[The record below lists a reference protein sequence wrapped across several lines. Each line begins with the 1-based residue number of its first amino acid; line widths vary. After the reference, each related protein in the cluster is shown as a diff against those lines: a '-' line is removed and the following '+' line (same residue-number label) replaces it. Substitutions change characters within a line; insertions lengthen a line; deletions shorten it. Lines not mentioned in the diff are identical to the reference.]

1 MGEGLFALLL
11 TSIVLDRIARGNFQL
26 AFAKKAE
33 GESIIMSASQPK
45 RLRFHI
51 MIDRETR
58 QIARRLR
65 DATQLRLFLLL
76 PNFLRWDAWHP
87 IDEARIAAEIE
98 ITPEELNKA
107 LAELVLHGLV
117 LRNDTDYRRT
127 VWLLSPVWGRKG
139 SWTEVQ
145 ANIAAETDR
154 SRDADAA

>member
-1 MGEGLFALLL
+1 
-11 TSIVLDRIARGNFQL
+11 
-26 AFAKKAE
+26 
-33 GESIIMSASQPK
+33 MSASQPK

-58 QIARRLR
+58 QIAKRPR

-76 PNFLRWDAWHP
+76 PSFLRWDAWHS
-87 IDEARIAAEIE
+87 IDEARIAAELE

-107 LAELVLHGLV
+107 LAALVLYGLV
-117 LRNDTDYRRT
+117 LRNDTDYRITAWR
-127 VWLLSPVWGRKG
+127 LSRVWGRKG

-154 SRDADAA
+154 SRDTDAA

>member
-1 MGEGLFALLL
+1 
-11 TSIVLDRIARGNFQL
+11 
-26 AFAKKAE
+26 
-33 GESIIMSASQPK
+33 MSASQPK

-58 QIARRLR
+58 QIAKRLR

-76 PNFLRWDAWHP
+76 PSFLRWDAWHS
-87 IDEARIAAEIE
+87 IDEARIAAELE

-107 LAELVLHGLV
+107 LAALVLYGLV
-117 LRNDTDYRRT
+117 LRNDTDYRITGWR
-127 VWLLSPVWGRKG
+127 LSRVWGRKG

-154 SRDADAA
+154 SQDADAA